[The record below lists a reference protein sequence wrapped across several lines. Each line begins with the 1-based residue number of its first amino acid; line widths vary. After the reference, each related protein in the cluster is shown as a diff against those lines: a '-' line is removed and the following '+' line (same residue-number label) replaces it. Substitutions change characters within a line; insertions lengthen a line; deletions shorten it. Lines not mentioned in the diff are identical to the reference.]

1 MPSSWPTDNPESLP
15 EKGCL
20 YVVATPI
27 GHRDDITL
35 RALKILASVDLVA
48 AEDTRAT
55 GRFLA
60 LHGIHNRL
68 ISYHEHNEEA
78 RTAVLLDRLLSG
90 ASVALV
96 SNAGTPSVSDPGY
109 RLLKEAIC
117 RQIRIVPIPGASAA
131 VTALSAAGL
140 PTDYFLFIGFAAKKA
155 ARRRS
160 QLESLAGQIHTLI
173 FYESPKRV
181 LSLIKELLEILGDRQ
196 AVLARELTKIHE
208 EFLRGSLSDLY
219 QQLNSRSEI
228 KGECTLLV
236 AGAEERPGTDWLAI
250 RADLQRQLTEGQ
262 ARLSDI
268 AKSLARQYGLTKSQ
282 VYSIALE
289 LQKKER
295 TDG

>member
-1 MPSSWPTDNPESLP
+1 
-15 EKGCL
+15 L

-60 LHGIHNRL
+60 LHGIHNHL

-117 RQIRIVPIPGASAA
+117 RQIKIVPIPGASAA

-140 PTDYFLFIGFAAKKA
+140 PTDNFLFIGFAAKKA
-155 ARRRS
+155 GRRRS
-160 QLESLAGQIHTLI
+160 QLENLAGQAHTLI

-181 LSLIKELLEILGDRQ
+181 LSLIKELLEILGDRK

-208 EFLRGSLSDLY
+208 EFLRGNLSDLHR
-219 QQLNSRSEI
+219 QLNSRPEI

-236 AGAEERPGTDWLAI
+236 AGAEEPPRADWLVI

-295 TDG
+295 THG